1 MANYTKQVLEST
13 LIKLMK
19 TYKLNDISVKQLV
32 AECGMNRKTFY
43 YHYGSIAD
51 MLMDML
57 ERELRAAVAHRTLPS
72 NWKKGGAAALE
83 CLRKNRGMMQNIYSS
98 VYWPEIKL
106 GLNRLLNECVD
117 SNLGEAY
124 NIFLDQ
130 HEGKARL
137 PAGSYNYI
145 LRFYSGAIMALVE
158 QWFVDGMKETGEE
171 YVELF
176 DNFLHDGMFFVFDRF
191 ARPMHGQFMT

>member
-1 MANYTKQVLEST
+1 MTNYTERILEGT
-13 LIKLMK
+13 LLELMK
-19 TYKLNDISVKQLV
+19 TRKLNDISVKQLV

-51 MLMDML
+51 MIMDVL
-57 ERELRAAVAHRTLPS
+57 ERELRTAVAHRTLPS
-72 NWKKGGAAALE
+72 NWKEGGAAALNY
-83 CLRKNRGMMQNIYSS
+83 LRMNRAMMQNIYAS
-98 VYWPEIKL
+98 VYWPEIKI

-117 SNLGEAY
+117 SNIGEAY

-130 HEGKARL
+130 NNGDAAL

-145 LRFYSGAIMALVE
+145 LRFYSGATMALVE

-171 YVELF
+171 YIELF
-176 DNFLHDGMFFVFDRF
+176 DNFLHDGMFYVFDRF
-191 ARPMHGQFMT
+191 VRSKTMTL